1 MNKQSMLF
9 GVGVKKHFGG
19 VKAVDGC
26 NFEIKENLITALI
39 GPNGAGKS
47 TVFNL
52 ISGLLKTD
60 GGKIL
65 FKIQDTR
72 YNFQKNS
79 KSQILNPKT
88 KNLKNGYVDITNL
101 SPEKISNLGISRLF
115 QKSRLFNNLSVK
127 DNLLLAIDNN
137 DTKFWRSFFQPV
149 PSKARDPVA
158 HGKVDNILELTNLT
172 KFKNTLA
179 RDLSYGQKR
188 LVELGRTI
196 LNPHTFLILD
206 EPVAGVNPKLRQKIS
221 EILQS
226 LKARGETILL
236 IEHDM
241 NFTFGLA
248 DRVIVM
254 DEGKVIAQGKPVEIK
269 NNPKVLEAYLGE

>member
-1 MNKQSMLF
+1 MLF

-19 VKAVDGC
+19 VRAVDGC
-26 NFEIKENLITALI
+26 DFEIKENLITALI

-115 QKSRLFNNLSVK
+115 QQSRLFNNLIVR
-127 DNLLLAIDNN
+127 DNLLLAIDNE

-149 PSKARDPVA
+149 QSKARDSLA